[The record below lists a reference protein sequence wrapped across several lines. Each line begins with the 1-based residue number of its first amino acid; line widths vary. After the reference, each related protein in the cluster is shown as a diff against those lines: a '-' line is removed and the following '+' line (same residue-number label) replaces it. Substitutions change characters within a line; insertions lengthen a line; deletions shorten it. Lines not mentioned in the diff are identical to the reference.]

1 MSDKQFCNTRLA
13 DMAGALATRYLIS
26 PLV

>member
-13 DMAGALATRYLIS
+13 DTDGALATSCL
-26 PLV
+26 